1 MTREDLIRIVNVFK
15 NDGIDVETG
24 RKLRENEFYDLLDNF
39 DENVEHPAGSEI
51 IFGPE
56 DYGLPADATA
66 EEIVDFAMEKKE

>member
-15 NDGIDVETG
+15 NDGVDVETG
-24 RKLRENEFYDLLDNF
+24 RKLRENEIYDLLDKF
-39 DENVEHPAGSEI
+39 DEYVEHPAGSEI

-66 EEIVDFAMEKKE
+66 EEIVDLAMNKKE